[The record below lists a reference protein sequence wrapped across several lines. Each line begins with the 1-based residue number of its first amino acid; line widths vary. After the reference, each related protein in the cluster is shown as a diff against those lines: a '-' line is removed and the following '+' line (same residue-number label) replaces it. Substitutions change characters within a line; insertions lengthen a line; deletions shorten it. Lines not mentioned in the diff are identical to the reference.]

1 MRLARGFQPFG
12 AEFGCE
18 SVAVEGL
25 RDLGHFH
32 ALGQGQKPVVVGR
45 ADGGWGAELGAGYA
59 LGLAGFRLTPGAG
72 VHLRN
77 GDVHPYGRVEAS
89 YTIPLSATLGAGVRI
104 SEDNVRPYA
113 TVALPLFP
121 MLRAKANVG
130 PRYYALG
137 LTVGY

>member
-1 MRLARGFQPFG
+1 MIFSRILLAPAALLLALPVTAHAQGLG
-12 AEFGCE
+12 AEAGY
-18 SVAVEGL
+18 
-25 RDLGHFH
+25 
-32 ALGQGQKPVVVGR
+32 GR